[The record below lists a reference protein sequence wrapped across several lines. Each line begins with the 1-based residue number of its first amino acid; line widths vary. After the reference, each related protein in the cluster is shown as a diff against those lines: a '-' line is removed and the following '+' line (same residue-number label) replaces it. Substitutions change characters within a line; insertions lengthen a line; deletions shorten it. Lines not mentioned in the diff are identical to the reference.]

1 MIQALYVPANSV
13 VHRLRPGGKLLLL
26 PVFATSL
33 FATSS
38 LPLVAL
44 GLAFVLGAYALARI
58 PPALLLRQ
66 LRPVAVVL
74 GMIFLLQLWFAG
86 WMFATLV
93 CLRFLAL
100 ILAASLVTLT
110 TRTSD
115 MIAAL
120 EFFFRRFR
128 FLGVDAEKLSL
139 AISLVIRFIP
149 VIQAVAAEV
158 REAQAARGQSVSLFR
173 LAVPVVVRTLKLADE
188 VAEAI
193 DARS

>member
-1 MIQALYVPANSV
+1 MIQALYIAADSP
-13 VHRLRPGGKLLLL
+13 VHRLRPGAKLLML
-26 PVFATSL
+26 PAVATAL
-33 FATSS
+33 FATTN
-38 LPLVAL
+38 LALVAT
-44 GLAFVLGAYALARI
+44 GLAFVLAAYALARI
-58 PPALLLRQ
+58 PGRVLLRQ
-66 LRPVAVVL
+66 LRPAALIL
-74 GMIFLLQLWFAG
+74 GMLFLLQLWFAG
-86 WMFATLV
+86 WAVAALI

-110 TRTSD
+110 TRSSD
-115 MIAAL
+115 IIAAL
-120 EFFFRRFR
+120 ESFFRKFA

-149 VIQAVAAEV
+149 VIQEIAGEV

-173 LAVPVVVRTLKLADE
+173 LAVPVVVRTLKMADE